1 MTLNEIIAKVSTELN
16 LPEDLVRK
24 TYSEYWSY
32 IRNTIEDLPLKNNL
46 TQTDFAELR
55 TNINVP
61 SLGEINCTYERYIG
75 SKKRFN
81 IIKKIRN
88 KP

>member
-1 MTLNEIIAKVSTELN
+1 MTLNEIITKVSTELN
-16 LPEDLVRK
+16 LPEDLVKK

-46 TQTDFAELR
+46 TQADFSELR

-61 SLGEINCTYERYIG
+61 SLGKINCTYERYIG
-75 SKKRFN
+75 MKKRFN

>member
-32 IRNTIEDLPLKNNL
+32 IRNTIEDLPLKNDL
-46 TQTDFAELR
+46 TQTDFSELR

-61 SLGEINCTYERYIG
+61 SLGKINCTYERYVG
-75 SKKRFN
+75 MKKRLN

-88 KP
+88 NP

>member
-1 MTLNEIIAKVSTELN
+1 MALNEIIAKVSTELN

-46 TQTDFAELR
+46 TQTDFSELR

-61 SLGEINCTYERYIG
+61 SLGKINCTYERYIG
-75 SKKRFN
+75 MKKRFN

>member
-1 MTLNEIIAKVSTELN
+1 MTLNEIITKVSIELN

-24 TYSEYWSY
+24 TYSEYWNY
-32 IRNTIEDLPLKNNL
+32 IKQTIEDLPLKEEL
-46 TQTDFAELR
+46 TQTDFSKLR

-61 SLGEINCTYERYIG
+61 SLGKINCTYKRYIG
-75 SKKRFN
+75 MKERFN
-81 IIKKIRN
+81 IIKEIRN

>member
-1 MTLNEIIAKVSTELN
+1 MTLNEVIAKVSTELN

-46 TQTDFAELR
+46 TQTNFSELR

-61 SLGEINCTYERYIG
+61 SLGKINCTYERYIG
-75 SKKRFN
+75 MKKRFN

>member
-16 LPEDLVRK
+16 LPENLVRK

-32 IRNTIEDLPLKNNL
+32 IRNTIEDLLLKNDL
-46 TQTDFAELR
+46 TQTDFSELR

-61 SLGEINCTYERYIG
+61 SLGKINCTYERYIG
-75 SKKRFN
+75 MKKRFN

>member
-16 LPEDLVRK
+16 LPENLVRK

-46 TQTDFAELR
+46 TQTDFSELR

-61 SLGEINCTYERYIG
+61 SLGKINCTYERYIG
-75 SKKRFN
+75 MKKRFN

>member
-16 LPEDLVRK
+16 LPDNLVRK

-32 IRNTIEDLPLKNNL
+32 IRNTIEDLPLKNDL
-46 TQTDFAELR
+46 TQTDFSELR

-61 SLGEINCTYERYIG
+61 SLGKINCTYERYIG
-75 SKKRFN
+75 MKKRFN

>member
-24 TYSEYWSY
+24 TYSEYWDY

-46 TQTDFAELR
+46 TQTDFSELR

-61 SLGEINCTYERYIG
+61 SLGKINCTYERYIG
-75 SKKRFN
+75 MKKRFN

>member
-16 LPEDLVRK
+16 LPENLVRK

-32 IRNTIEDLPLKNNL
+32 IRNTIEDLPLKNDL
-46 TQTDFAELR
+46 TQTDFSELR

-61 SLGEINCTYERYIG
+61 SLDKINCTYERYIG
-75 SKKRFN
+75 MKKRFN

>member
-46 TQTDFAELR
+46 TQTDFSELR

-61 SLGEINCTYERYIG
+61 SLGKINCTYERYIG
-75 SKKRFN
+75 MKKRFS

>member
-32 IRNTIEDLPLKNNL
+32 IRNTIENLPLKNNL
-46 TQTDFAELR
+46 TQTDFSELR

-61 SLGEINCTYERYIG
+61 SLGKINCTYERYIG
-75 SKKRFN
+75 MKKRFN

>member
-16 LPEDLVRK
+16 LPEDLVKK

-32 IRNTIEDLPLKNNL
+32 IRNTIENLPLKNNL
-46 TQTDFAELR
+46 TQTDFSELR

-61 SLGEINCTYERYIG
+61 SLGKINCTYERYIG
-75 SKKRFN
+75 MKKRFN

>member
-1 MTLNEIIAKVSTELN
+1 MTLNEIIAKVSTELD

-46 TQTDFAELR
+46 TQTDFSELR

-61 SLGEINCTYERYIG
+61 SLGKINCTYERYIG
-75 SKKRFN
+75 MKKRFN

>member
-16 LPEDLVRK
+16 LPENLVRK

-32 IRNTIEDLPLKNNL
+32 IRNTIEDLPLKNDL
-46 TQTDFAELR
+46 TQTDFSELR

-61 SLGEINCTYERYIG
+61 SLGKINCTYERYIG
-75 SKKRFN
+75 MKKRFN

>member
-32 IRNTIEDLPLKNNL
+32 IRNTIEDLPLKDNL
-46 TQTDFAELR
+46 TQTDFSELR

-61 SLGEINCTYERYIG
+61 SLGKINCTYERYIG
-75 SKKRFN
+75 MKKRFN

>member
-1 MTLNEIIAKVSTELN
+1 MTLNEIITKVSAELN
-16 LPEDLVRK
+16 LPEDLVKK

-32 IRNTIEDLPLKNNL
+32 IRNTIEDLPLKNDL
-46 TQTDFAELR
+46 TQTDFSELR

-61 SLGEINCTYERYIG
+61 SLGKINCTYERYIG
-75 SKKRFN
+75 MKKRFN

>member
-1 MTLNEIIAKVSTELN
+1 MILNEIIAKVSTELN

-32 IRNTIEDLPLKNNL
+32 IRNTIENLPLKNNL
-46 TQTDFAELR
+46 TQTDFSELR

-61 SLGEINCTYERYIG
+61 SLGKINCTYERYIG
-75 SKKRFN
+75 MKKRFN

>member
-46 TQTDFAELR
+46 TQTDFSELR

-61 SLGEINCTYERYIG
+61 SLGKINCTYERYIG
-75 SKKRFN
+75 MKKRFN

>member
-16 LPEDLVRK
+16 LPENLVRK

-32 IRNTIEDLPLKNNL
+32 IRNTIEDLPLKNDL
-46 TQTDFAELR
+46 TQTDFSKLR

-61 SLGEINCTYERYIG
+61 SLGKINCTYERYIG
-75 SKKRFN
+75 MKKRFN

>member
-1 MTLNEIIAKVSTELN
+1 MALNEIIAKVSTELN
-16 LPEDLVRK
+16 LPEGLVKK

-46 TQTDFAELR
+46 TQTDFSELR

-61 SLGEINCTYERYIG
+61 SLGKINCTYERYIG
-75 SKKRFN
+75 MKKRFN

>member
-16 LPEDLVRK
+16 LSEDLVKK
-24 TYSEYWSY
+24 TYNEYWSY
-32 IRNTIEDLPLKNNL
+32 IRNTIEDLPLKDNL
-46 TQTDFAELR
+46 TQTDFSELR

-61 SLGEINCTYERYIG
+61 SLGKINCTYERYMG
-75 SKKRFN
+75 MKERFN
-81 IIKKIRN
+81 IINKIRN

>member
-16 LPEDLVRK
+16 LPEDLVKK

-46 TQTDFAELR
+46 TQTDFSELR

-61 SLGEINCTYERYIG
+61 SLGKINCTYERYIG
-75 SKKRFN
+75 MKKRFN

>member
-16 LPEDLVRK
+16 LPENLVRK

-32 IRNTIEDLPLKNNL
+32 IRNTIEDLPLKNDL
-46 TQTDFAELR
+46 TQTDFSELR
-55 TNINVP
+55 TNINVT
-61 SLGEINCTYERYIG
+61 SLGKINCTYERYIG
-75 SKKRFN
+75 MKKRFN

>member
-32 IRNTIEDLPLKNNL
+32 IRNTIEDLPLKNDL
-46 TQTDFAELR
+46 TQTDFSELR

-61 SLGEINCTYERYIG
+61 SLGKINCTYERYIG
-75 SKKRFN
+75 MKKRFN

>member
-1 MTLNEIIAKVSTELN
+1 MTLNEIITKVSTELN
-16 LPEDLVRK
+16 LPEDLVKK

-32 IRNTIEDLPLKNNL
+32 IRNTIEDLPLKDNL
-46 TQTDFAELR
+46 TQTDFSELR

-61 SLGEINCTYERYIG
+61 SLGKINCTYERYMG
-75 SKKRFN
+75 MKERFN
-81 IIKKIRN
+81 IINKIRN

>member
-1 MTLNEIIAKVSTELN
+1 MTLNEIITKVSTELN
-16 LPEDLVRK
+16 LPEDLVKK

-46 TQTDFAELR
+46 TQTDFSELR

-61 SLGEINCTYERYIG
+61 SLGKINCTYERYIG
-75 SKKRFN
+75 MKKRFN

>member
-1 MTLNEIIAKVSTELN
+1 MTLNEIIAKVRTELN

-24 TYSEYWSY
+24 TYSEYWGY
-32 IRNTIEDLPLKNNL
+32 IRNTIEDLPLKDNL
-46 TQTDFAELR
+46 TQTDFSELR

-61 SLGEINCTYERYIG
+61 SLGKINCTYERYMG
-75 SKKRFN
+75 MKERFN
-81 IIKKIRN
+81 IINKIRN

>member
-1 MTLNEIIAKVSTELN
+1 MTLNEIITKVSTELN
-16 LPEDLVRK
+16 LPEDLVKK

-32 IRNTIEDLPLKNNL
+32 IRNTIEDLPLKNDL
-46 TQTDFAELR
+46 TQTDFSELR

-61 SLGEINCTYERYIG
+61 SLGKINCTYERYIG
-75 SKKRFN
+75 MKKRFN

>member
-16 LPEDLVRK
+16 LPENLVKK

-32 IRNTIEDLPLKNNL
+32 IRNTIEDLPLKNDL
-46 TQTDFAELR
+46 TQTDFSELR

-61 SLGEINCTYERYIG
+61 SLGKINCTYERYIG
-75 SKKRFN
+75 MKKRFN

>member
-1 MTLNEIIAKVSTELN
+1 MILNEIIAKVSTELN
-16 LPEDLVRK
+16 LPEDLVKK

-32 IRNTIEDLPLKNNL
+32 IRNTIEDLPLKNDL
-46 TQTDFAELR
+46 TQTDFSELR

-61 SLGEINCTYERYIG
+61 SLGKINCTYERYIG
-75 SKKRFN
+75 MKKRFN

>member
-1 MTLNEIIAKVSTELN
+1 MTLNEIIAKVSIELN
-16 LPEDLVRK
+16 LPEDLVRN

-46 TQTDFAELR
+46 TQTDFSELR

-61 SLGEINCTYERYIG
+61 SLGKINCTYERYMG
-75 SKKRFN
+75 MKERFN
-81 IIKKIRN
+81 IINKIRN

>member
-1 MTLNEIIAKVSTELN
+1 MTLNEIITKVSTELN
-16 LPEDLVRK
+16 LPEDLVKK

-32 IRNTIEDLPLKNNL
+32 IRNTIEDLPLKNDL
-46 TQTDFAELR
+46 TQTDFSELR

-61 SLGEINCTYERYIG
+61 SLGKINCTYERYMG
-75 SKKRFN
+75 MKERFN
-81 IIKKIRN
+81 IINKIRN

>member
-16 LPEDLVRK
+16 LPEDLVKK

-32 IRNTIEDLPLKNNL
+32 IRNTIEDLPLKNDL
-46 TQTDFAELR
+46 TQTDFSELR

-61 SLGEINCTYERYIG
+61 SLGKINCTYERYIG
-75 SKKRFN
+75 MKKRFN
-81 IIKKIRN
+81 IIKKICN

>member
-1 MTLNEIIAKVSTELN
+1 MALNEIIAQVSTELN
-16 LPEDLVRK
+16 LPEDLVKK

-46 TQTDFAELR
+46 TQTDFSELR

-61 SLGEINCTYERYIG
+61 SLGKINCTYERYIG
-75 SKKRFN
+75 MKKRFN

>member
-16 LPEDLVRK
+16 LPENLVRK

-46 TQTDFAELR
+46 TQTDFSKLR

-61 SLGEINCTYERYIG
+61 SLGKINCTYERYIG
-75 SKKRFN
+75 MKKRFN

>member
-1 MTLNEIIAKVSTELN
+1 MTLNEIIVKVSTELN
-16 LPEDLVRK
+16 LPEDLVKK

-46 TQTDFAELR
+46 TQADFSELR

-61 SLGEINCTYERYIG
+61 SLGKINCTYERYIG
-75 SKKRFN
+75 MKKRFN

>member
-1 MTLNEIIAKVSTELN
+1 MTLNEIIVNVSTELN
-16 LPEDLVRK
+16 LPEDLVKK

-46 TQTDFAELR
+46 TQTDFSELR

-61 SLGEINCTYERYIG
+61 SLGKINCTYERYIG
-75 SKKRFN
+75 MKKRFN